1 MTYFTTMITSH
12 CAETGLRSKLAL
24 AVLKEYYARKR
35 KADTEAATRGSLWW
49 AERRIEGVECKH
61 KYSSIKV
68 VRLPSDEIG
77 ILARVTLGR
86 PVERA
91 LCKKRAATELANLLL
106 TVTEMNTLEQVMK
119 MSQYPANMA
128 DRMCVSM
135 PSVKLSQM
143 CCLIDMLCSTSS
155 KKKDQEIVKRYGKEV
170 VESLTVCDL
179 NPIEMEQ
186 RRVLLAEVE
195 SADIEASEA
204 IDEVKIEAD
213 RRIREIEKKREMRN
227 SALMEQLES
236 CP

>member
-35 KADTEAATRGSLWW
+35 KADAEAAMKGTIWF

-61 KYSSIKV
+61 KYSTIKV

-86 PVERA
+86 PMERA

-106 TVTEMNTLEQVMK
+106 TVTEMNTHEQVMK

-143 CCLIDMLCSTSS
+143 CCLIDMLCSTS
-155 KKKDQEIVKRYGKEV
+155 KKKDQEILKRYGKEV

-213 RRIREIEKKREMRN
+213 RRIREIEKKREMRS
-227 SALMEQLES
+227 SALLEQLES